1 MQHTKIIS
9 YMATLFLIM
18 CVRGQEK
25 PERLSELQF
34 FKITPT
40 LEYGYSRP
48 VFLDM
53 LKHIPK
59 DITELGK
66 FAFEKEHLIWTGAS
80 LGVTVL
86 LLPFDQQ
93 LIDDSIRLGSG
104 IHFNA
109 GHSYSNIGPF
119 RVIPNDINSAVYY
132 IGNGGTTMLLSGF
145 FYAVGSLG
153 NDYRALNTSSELVEV
168 LLATGVITQ
177 AIKRISG
184 RQSPGPAIASEQP
197 GGHWTPFPGIKA
209 YQTHTSNYDAMP
221 SGHLATCMATITVIA
236 ANYAEIKWIK
246 PVGYT
251 LMGIM
256 AFEMMSSK
264 VHWASDYPLAL
275 FIGYV
280 IGKNAAKRRIKLRET
295 REYGEHGLGGRI
307 KTDFKLGQ
315 FSGYQTLGVL
325 FTF

>member
-1 MQHTKIIS
+1 
-9 YMATLFLIM
+9 M

-25 PERLSELQF
+25 QHPPSELQF
-34 FKITPT
+34 FEITPN

-48 VFLDM
+48 SFLDM
-53 LKHIPK
+53 LKHIPG
-59 DITELGK
+59 DITEFGK
-66 FAFEKEHLIWTGAS
+66 FAFQKEHLIWTGAS
-80 LGVTVL
+80 LGATIL
-86 LLPFDQQ
+86 LLPLDQQ
-93 LIDDSIRLGSG
+93 LMDESIRLGSG
-104 IHFNA
+104 INFNT
-109 GHSYSNIGPF
+109 GHSYGNIGPF
-119 RVIPNDINSAVYY
+119 RVIPNDMNSAVYF

-145 FYAVGSLG
+145 FYAFGTLG

-177 AIKRISG
+177 TIKRISG
-184 RQSPGPAIASEQP
+184 RQSPGPAISSGHP
-197 GGHWTPFPGIKA
+197 GGHWTPFPSIKA
-209 YQTHTSNYDAMP
+209 YQTQTSNYDAMP
-221 SGHLATCMATITVIA
+221 SGHLATFMATITVIA
-236 ANYAEIKWIK
+236 ANYPEIKWIK

-280 IGKNAAKRRIKLRET
+280 IGRNAAKRRIKIKET
-295 REYGEHGLGGRI
+295 RRYGENCIPGRL
-307 KTDFKLGQ
+307 KTDFQLGR
-315 FSGYQTLGVL
+315 FSGYQTLGVV